1 MYLPDTLRAVFK
13 QMARKKVTDDTF
25 ESLLW
30 PWLAERKRKCKE
42 TSAELTWRCRTQT
55 TLSRFSALPLYTTSI
70 VMRIGTSS
78 FLPPTFSPNFVSN
91 ADGQVRYQLSR
102 KSPILDFGEPVHQ
115 PFNSCSLFCLKQTR
129 SAYWLAL
136 RGPIGRTTIPGSFAG
151 LKCGGSQRPSCHS
164 RSSLRHRLRIVG
176 KLHFHTPC
184 STCFVGIRFQFPGLS
199 V

>member
-1 MYLPDTLRAVFK
+1 MQDTNHIV
-13 QMARKKVTDDTF
+13 QV
-25 ESLLW
+25 
-30 PWLAERKRKCKE
+30 
-42 TSAELTWRCRTQT
+42 
-55 TLSRFSALPLYTTSI
+55 LSPAPLYNQHCNENWYF
-70 VMRIGTSS
+70 

-176 KLHFHTPC
+176 KITFPHPMQYLFCRYTVSVSRTISLVPLKIPN
-184 STCFVGIRFQFPGLS
+184 SLFFQ
-199 V
+199 VT